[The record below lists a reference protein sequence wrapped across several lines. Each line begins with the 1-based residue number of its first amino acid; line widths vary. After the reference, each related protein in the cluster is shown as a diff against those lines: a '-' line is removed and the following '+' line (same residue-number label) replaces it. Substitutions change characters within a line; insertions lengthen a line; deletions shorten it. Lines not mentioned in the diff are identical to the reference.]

1 MKLDERG
8 GGKTRKEWSIFIFIS
23 AMLAITV
30 FIISIVFGLTKL
42 IVGTW

>member
-23 AMLAITV
+23 AMLAMTF
-30 FIISIVFGLTKL
+30 FIVSNIFILAKLT
-42 IVGTW
+42 VGTW